1 MSEAPRRVWVLNL
14 DAETELATR
23 GPYTRSDHLARIL
36 RQQEQALAASLVP
49 EGDLLLTES
58 SRARLEASGEAAG
71 LEGVAWCPTPS
82 ARRAL
87 EAVGARPPVGA
98 EPSDLAI
105 VNQRPFATEVRR
117 TLGEQA
123 LEKDTALTL
132 EDAQSLLARPAELGW
147 LVRRTFGAA
156 GRGRRRIAAGRPS
169 PEELAWLR
177 ASLREGPL
185 TLEPWV
191 EVVTE
196 FTRSG
201 YVTTSGLVVLAP
213 PTLQRTTAEGSWV
226 ASELAEAGAV
236 STSHDDALQSALE
249 AAGRALAAA
258 GHRGAFGID
267 AFLHRWNGAVELNPL
282 SEINARYTMDWAL
295 SFAERERPDLLP

>member
-23 GPYTRSDHLARIL
+23 GPYTRSAHLARIL
-36 RQQEQALAASLVP
+36 RRQEQALAASLVP

-58 SRARLEASGEAAG
+58 NHARLEASGEAAG

-87 EAVGARPPVGA
+87 EAVGACPPGGA
-98 EPSDLAI
+98 EAASLAT

-117 TLGEQA
+117 SLGEHA

-132 EDAQSLLARPAELGW
+132 EDALTLLARPAELGW

-156 GRGRRRIAAGRPS
+156 GRGRRRIAAGQPA
-169 PEELAWLR
+169 PDELSWLQ

-185 TLEPWV
+185 TVEPWV

-201 YVTTSGLVVLAP
+201 YVTDTGLVVLAP
-213 PTLQRTTAEGSWV
+213 PTLQRTTAEGAWV
-226 ASELAEAGAV
+226 ASELAEADAV
-236 STSHDDALQSALE
+236 TAAHDEALQEALE
-249 AAGRALAAA
+249 AAGRALAEA
-258 GHRGAFGID
+258 GHHGAFGID
-267 AFLHRWNGAVELNPL
+267 AFLHRWKGSVELNPL

-295 SFAERERPDLLP
+295 SFGQRARPDLQP